1 MSYKAVVFD
10 LDGTLL
16 DTLDDLA
23 DSMNAV
29 LTRAG
34 FPTHP
39 TEAYKTFV
47 GDGMHML
54 AERTLPPERRTEELA
69 AKMLAGMRA
78 QYADHWADKTTPYD
92 GIADMLTA
100 LLAREIKLSVL
111 SNKDDGFTKLCVAK
125 FLGEYDF
132 DIIQGISDDCP
143 PKPNP
148 KGANKITETLGIS
161 TADILYLGDTDTDM
175 KTANAAGM
183 YPVGVTWG
191 FRSGEELKANGA
203 KTLINH
209 PSELLKLLKNSSQ
222 DSVFRSQ

>member
-1 MSYKAVVFD
+1 MRYKAVVFD

-34 FPTHP
+34 FPAHP

-47 GDGMHML
+47 GDGMHKL
-54 AERTLPPERRTEELA
+54 AERTLPAEHRTEELA
-69 AKMLAGMRA
+69 GKMLAGMRA
-78 QYADHWADKTTPYD
+78 QYAEHWADKTRPYD
-92 GIADMLTA
+92 GIADMLA
-100 LLAREIKLSVL
+100 DLLAGGLKLNVL
-111 SNKDDGFTKLCVAK
+111 SNKEHDFTKLCVAK

-132 DIIQGISDDCP
+132 DIIQGVAEDCP

-148 KGANKITETLGIS
+148 KGANNITKTLGIPAAE
-161 TADILYLGDTDTDM
+161 TLYLGDTDTDM

-183 YPVGVTWG
+183 YAIGVTWG
-191 FRSGEELKANGA
+191 FRSAEELKTHDA

-209 PSELLKLLKNSSQ
+209 PSELLEFLKKK
-222 DSVFRSQ
+222 